1 MTALERLR
9 IGDAVLLLDLD
20 GFKEVNDRHGR
31 AAGDAVL
38 ADLGRLLRASMRG
51 IDAVARCG
59 GEEFLVVISQAPSA
73 AREITD
79 RLLADWRAGAPCS
92 TLCGCLAGT
101 RPAPLDTA
109 PTAPLLT
116 PATSATHGQNKVEA
130 VAKGTLVDRTG

>member
-9 IGDAVLLLDLD
+9 ISDAVLLLDLD

-38 ADLGRLLRASMRG
+38 ADLGWLLRASMRG

-92 TLCGCLAGT
+92 TLCVMSRRDSA
-101 RPAPLDTA
+101 RPAGHRADGAVVDTGDKRYA
-109 PTAPLLT
+109 WTKQ
-116 PATSATHGQNKVEA
+116 G
-130 VAKGTLVDRTG
+130 